1 MWYNKDQICET
12 KPGKRVSPSKGAGIL
27 DTVASTGA
35 DLLIHHGIPWL
46 GKKAVEMGRYYGSE
60 ALRNPK
66 LQKKAIDYALD
77 QLNPMIQNVGS
88 QALNQL
94 STKIR
99 PKKKYKT
106 NRKDLDGGSLDI
118 HNAILKVAPKK
129 GFVMPGHRYTGPGNP
144 LDKQL
149 KYNPN
154 TGQILEIYEEPTGRT
169 DAVSMQHDVDYSVC
183 GNKPKSDQIKC
194 KNEAD
199 RKMVKALDSI
209 PWKERQWG
217 HTVARNAIAAK
228 AKLGLGVKKQGKSK
242 KRQKPLSEEENW
254 QVKLADELHKPIKR
268 NFTRRRVIANHIDE
282 IWCSDLVEMQQF
294 SKWNKGYRYLLMV
307 LDVFS
312 KYGWIVPLKDKK
324 GETVAEAFK
333 KIFKEGR
340 KPQYLWTDKGK
351 EYYNK
356 HVKELLDKNKI
367 TLYSTENEEKSSVCE
382 RWNRTIKSE
391 MWKQFTVQGNTMYLD
406 MLPKILNQYNN
417 TKHSSIKI
425 TPIEASKKKNEGV
438 VYFNLYG
445 DMETLKQKPKFK
457 IGDMVRISKY
467 KRKVFDKGYTP
478 NWSEEVF
485 TVDKIQYTNPITYK
499 LKDLRGEDIQGS
511 FYELE
516 LLEAKQDVFRIDKI
530 IRRDYKKKQA
540 LVSWKGYSD
549 DFNSWIPIKDLKNI

>member
-1 MWYNKDQICET
+1 MEFLGLVK
-12 KPGKRVSPSKGAGIL
+12 K
-27 DTVASTGA
+27 
-35 DLLIHHGIPWL
+35 LLKWVDIM
-46 GKKAVEMGRYYGSE
+46 AVR

-129 GFVMPGHRYTGPGNP
+129 GFVIPGHHYTGPGNP

-154 TGQILEIYEEPTGRT
+154 TGQILEIYDQPTGRT

-242 KRQKPLSEEENW
+242 N
-254 QVKLADELHKPIKR
+254 VKSR
-268 NFTRRRVIANHIDE
+268 
-282 IWCSDLVEMQQF
+282 
-294 SKWNKGYRYLLMV
+294 
-307 LDVFS
+307 
-312 KYGWIVPLKDKK
+312 
-324 GETVAEAFK
+324 
-333 KIFKEGR
+333 
-340 KPQYLWTDKGK
+340 
-351 EYYNK
+351 
-356 HVKELLDKNKI
+356 
-367 TLYSTENEEKSSVCE
+367 
-382 RWNRTIKSE
+382 
-391 MWKQFTVQGNTMYLD
+391 
-406 MLPKILNQYNN
+406 
-417 TKHSSIKI
+417 
-425 TPIEASKKKNEGV
+425 
-438 VYFNLYG
+438 
-445 DMETLKQKPKFK
+445 
-457 IGDMVRISKY
+457 
-467 KRKVFDKGYTP
+467 
-478 NWSEEVF
+478 
-485 TVDKIQYTNPITYK
+485 
-499 LKDLRGEDIQGS
+499 
-511 FYELE
+511 
-516 LLEAKQDVFRIDKI
+516 
-530 IRRDYKKKQA
+530 
-540 LVSWKGYSD
+540 
-549 DFNSWIPIKDLKNI
+549 

>member
-12 KPGKRVSPSKGAGIL
+12 QPGKRVSPSKGAGIL

-66 LQKKAIDYALD
+66 LQKKAIDYALDPALD

-183 GNKPKSDQIKC
+183 GNKPKSEQIKC

-228 AKLGLGVKKQGKSK
+228 AKLGLGVKKRKTKNVKS
-242 KRQKPLSEEENW
+242 
-254 QVKLADELHKPIKR
+254 
-268 NFTRRRVIANHIDE
+268 RRV
-282 IWCSDLVEMQQF
+282 
-294 SKWNKGYRYLLMV
+294 
-307 LDVFS
+307 
-312 KYGWIVPLKDKK
+312 
-324 GETVAEAFK
+324 
-333 KIFKEGR
+333 
-340 KPQYLWTDKGK
+340 
-351 EYYNK
+351 
-356 HVKELLDKNKI
+356 
-367 TLYSTENEEKSSVCE
+367 
-382 RWNRTIKSE
+382 
-391 MWKQFTVQGNTMYLD
+391 
-406 MLPKILNQYNN
+406 
-417 TKHSSIKI
+417 
-425 TPIEASKKKNEGV
+425 KKKTG
-438 VYFNLYG
+438 
-445 DMETLKQKPKFK
+445 
-457 IGDMVRISKY
+457 
-467 KRKVFDKGYTP
+467 
-478 NWSEEVF
+478 
-485 TVDKIQYTNPITYK
+485 
-499 LKDLRGEDIQGS
+499 
-511 FYELE
+511 
-516 LLEAKQDVFRIDKI
+516 
-530 IRRDYKKKQA
+530 
-540 LVSWKGYSD
+540 
-549 DFNSWIPIKDLKNI
+549 KNN

>member
-1 MWYNKDQICET
+1 
-12 KPGKRVSPSKGAGIL
+12 
-27 DTVASTGA
+27 
-35 DLLIHHGIPWL
+35 
-46 GKKAVEMGRYYGSE
+46 MGRYYGSE

-66 LQKKAIDYALD
+66 LQKKALDYALD
-77 QLNPMIQNVGS
+77 KLNPMIQNVGS
-88 QALNQL
+88 QALDQL

-99 PKKKYKT
+99 PKKNYKT
-106 NRKDLDGGSLDI
+106 NRKNLDGGSLDI
-118 HNAILKVAPKK
+118 HNAILKIAPKK
-129 GFVMPGHRYTGPGNP
+129 GFVMPGHHYTGPGNP
-144 LDKQL
+144 LDEQL
-149 KYNPN
+149 KYDPK
-154 TGQILEIYEEPTGRT
+154 TGQILEIYDKPTGRT

-199 RKMVKALDSI
+199 RQMVKALDSI

-382 RWNRTIKSE
+382 RWNRTIKTQ
-391 MWKQFTVQGNTMYLD
+391 MWKQFTIQGNTMYLD
-406 MLPKILNQYNN
+406 MLPKILKQYNN
-417 TKHSSIKI
+417 TKHSSIKM